1 VISIAGVRGRG
12 AACTRRDFRV
22 TVRIRD
28 RSGLSY
34 ARLFLDGRRILNT
47 TRKGF
52 NVPIGASRLRSGGHR
67 ITVTVRDRAGNRSGR
82 AVLFTRCARRS

>member
-12 AACTRRDFRV
+12 AACTTRDFRV

-28 RSGLSY
+28 RSRLSY
-34 ARLFLDGRRILNT
+34 ARLFLDGRRRLTT

-52 NVPIGASRLRSGGHR
+52 IVPIGASRLRSGRHR
-67 ITVTVRDRAGNRSGR
+67 ITVTARDKAGNRSGR